1 MPTSTSRL
9 TAALRTRR
17 SAWILAALLALSL
30 AVAGLVAPSG
40 GSGGDAGGDG
50 ESRDSGDPDGSGDS
64 GGSDGADDAAA
75 DAADQRFLMDP
86 QVVETADGTWAI
98 GSAID
103 GVTMPLM
110 AVGEDGAATPTGAAL
125 RRAPD
130 WAGEGF
136 VGPSVVA
143 DGDTWWLLFAAQAAD
158 TGRYCLGAA
167 RTTDVAE
174 GFEPVDEPLRC
185 TDDRDLVDPS
195 PYRGPD
201 GLVVTWAQRQ
211 AAATADGAD
220 GWRIQ
225 AAPLELGDEPAL
237 GEVSELLVGEPGGW
251 EAGIVDAPALVE
263 VDGTLVLLYGG
274 NAWGSEGYA
283 AGYAVCPSPT
293 ERCERRS
300 VDAPLEV
307 PVAGEAAAVL
317 TAPASLQPV
326 AGEGAVGDD
335 GSVEVAGFGLAFTT
349 EGEALPVAVRAALTW
364 SDGGLQAGPAAP
376 IPVAAG

>member
-1 MPTSTSRL
+1 MPASSSL
-9 TAALRTRR
+9 LAAAVRKRR
-17 SAWILAALLALSL
+17 SAWILAGLLALSL
-30 AVAGLVAPSG
+30 VVAGLVAPG
-40 GSGGDAGGDG
+40 AGSGGEAGEAG
-50 ESRDSGDPDGSGDS
+50 ESDDSGSDSASGSE
-64 GGSDGADDAAA
+64 DDAAGE
-75 DAADQRFLMDP
+75 QYLMDP
-86 QVVETADGTWAI
+86 QVVVTDDGTWAI
-98 GSAID
+98 GSALD

-110 AVGEDGAATPTGAAL
+110 SVAEDGTATPAGGAL
-125 RRAPD
+125 RQAPD

-136 VGPSVVA
+136 VGPSVVE

-167 RTTDVAE
+167 RTTDLAE
-174 GFEPVDEPLRC
+174 GFEPLGAPLRC

-195 PYRGPD
+195 AHRGSD

-211 AAATADGAD
+211 AAATEGAAD

-251 EAGIVDAPALVE
+251 EAGVVDAPALVE
-263 VDGTLVLLYGG
+263 VGDTLVLLYGG
-274 NAWGSEGYA
+274 NTWGSESYA

-307 PVAGEAAAVL
+307 PVGGDAAGAL
-317 TAPASLQPV
+317 TPPASLQPV
-326 AGEGAVGDD
+326 VVGAGSGDRGSGDGGA
-335 GSVEVAGFGLAFTT
+335 VEVAGFGLAFTSD
-349 EGEALPVAVRAALTW
+349 GQSVPVAVRADLTW
-364 SDGGLQAGPAAP
+364 GDGGLQVAPATP
-376 IPVAAG
+376 IPLSAG